1 MSVTYAGAE
10 SVILNHE
17 MWMLQHYFLREEVD
31 RSAKKKKFQMLF
43 DLRTPFLMDGQAEKI
58 ATQLEGKEIK
68 ARKRKREHKK
78 IVPQDDDEERHI
90 QEVFAALHLRSEYKE
105 MFSYVPSSDDFRQNN
120 SVIREMR
127 KRFTEISNVTLPVL
141 DESHNNADIG
151 VREIENHKYLLPRNV
166 RYICDDVNNLL
177 SHVSGDQFD
186 IIVMDPPWL
195 NKYVKRRC
203 LAHGNHH
210 GYDMM
215 PVSDILALPVGKILS
230 PKALVVVWCTNNA
243 SIMEEFVQGLHKWGV
258 HLVAT
263 WYWLKVTKGGEP
275 VTPFA
280 ASHGKRP
287 YERLLI
293 ASNCEKD
300 KDTIPD
306 GLVIC
311 SVPSGI
317 HSHKPPLDELLKRF
331 SSPEPRCLELF
342 CRSLLPGWTCYGLEV
357 VRLNHSFLFEDE
369 TL

>member
-1 MSVTYAGAE
+1 
-10 SVILNHE
+10 
-17 MWMLQHYFLREEVD
+17 
-31 RSAKKKKFQMLF
+31 
-43 DLRTPFLMDGQAEKI
+43 
-58 ATQLEGKEIK
+58 
-68 ARKRKREHKK
+68 
-78 IVPQDDDEERHI
+78 
-90 QEVFAALHLRSEYKE
+90 

-127 KRFTEISNVTLPVL
+127 KRFTEISNITLPVL

-166 RYICDDVNNLL
+166 RYICDDVSNLL

-203 LAHGNHH
+203 LAHGSHH

-215 PVSDILALPVGKILS
+215 PLVTFCSPVGEILS